1 MRSFVFSDSDEFA
14 SAFAKLG
21 YERVHDFAGF
31 EARLAEIGS
40 CNPDVSEPIVF
51 GFVFKSQEKGLNP
64 EVEDIVAGLATLFDD
79 WRFEHMFAI
88 SYGSKSKF
96 NLFVL
101 ESVLLGCGA
110 SLSYMADIPDSL
122 AQAETIAKEAD
133 SGAIRLVRRQFFSR
147 RFVRASAKRIA
158 QKAGIIRKAA
168 DNGGEDGFV

>member
-1 MRSFVFSDSDEFA
+1 MLLGVFLS
-14 SAFAKLG
+14 
-21 YERVHDFAGF
+21 
-31 EARLAEIGS
+31 
-40 CNPDVSEPIVF
+40 
-51 GFVFKSQEKGLNP
+51 
-64 EVEDIVAGLATLFDD
+64 
-79 WRFEHMFAI
+79 I